1 MNKSTFSILLE
12 PILDPYNK
20 SYRQI
25 VTCSMKPYGPLEK
38 FVGHASFSKLSPFQ
52 TYRESSQCIYFLRPI
67 DSCDSFMTSE
77 NIPSLLSYLE
87 TNGYVIHY
95 DYMKIVKKSQSNL
108 ICICSFDEN
117 V

>member
-1 MNKSTFSILLE
+1 MNKGTFSILLE
-12 PILDPYNK
+12 PILDPYSK

-38 FVGHASFSKLSPFQ
+38 FVGHTSFSKLSSFQ
-52 TYRESSQCIYFLRPI
+52 ESSQCIYFLRPI

-87 TNGYVIHY
+87 SNGYVIHY

-108 ICICSFDEN
+108 VCICSFVEN

>member
-12 PILDPYNK
+12 PILDPYSK

-38 FVGHASFSKLSPFQ
+38 FVGHASFSKLSSFQ
-52 TYRESSQCIYFLRPI
+52 ESSQCIYFLRPI

-87 TNGYVIHY
+87 SNGYVIHY
-95 DYMKIVKKSQSNL
+95 DYMKIVKKSHSNL
-108 ICICSFDEN
+108 VCICSFVEN